1 MIRAGWLLFRGAL
14 FLGVVA
20 LAFLGGLSWIVL
32 PGRFLLGL
40 VGAAGP
46 ETGRYAVLLSGAFY
60 ATAALVATVLRRDAD
75 QPDVSFELLA

>member
-1 MIRAGWLLFRGAL
+1 MRAGWLLFRGMI

-20 LAFLGGLSWIVL
+20 LAFLDGLSWIVL

-46 ETGRYAVLLSGAFY
+46 EAGRYAVLLSGAFY
-60 ATAALVATVLRRDAD
+60 ATAALVASVARRDAEG
-75 QPDVSFELLA
+75 PDVTFELD